1 MEHSDFIGHRINVL
15 ARMSAKRQNEK
26 FFHTALTSCQYSVIL
41 CLIEHGTLIQSKIC
55 EQLYIEAS
63 TISRTLDNMEKNGW
77 IVRIVDEQD
86 KREKRVEMTDKSRE
100 RFPELVQMIDE
111 LQGQII
117 DGIPGQDLAVFD
129 RVLEQI
135 RDNLVAAG
143 ND

>member
-1 MEHSDFIGHRINVL
+1 
-15 ARMSAKRQNEK
+15 
-26 FFHTALTSCQYSVIL
+26 
-41 CLIEHGTLIQSKIC
+41 
-55 EQLYIEAS
+55 
-63 TISRTLDNMEKNGW
+63 MEKNGW